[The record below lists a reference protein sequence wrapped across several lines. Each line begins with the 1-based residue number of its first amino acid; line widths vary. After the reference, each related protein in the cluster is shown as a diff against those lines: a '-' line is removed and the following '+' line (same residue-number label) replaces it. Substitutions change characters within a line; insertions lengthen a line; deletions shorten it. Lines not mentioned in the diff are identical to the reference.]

1 MCACIPTFRCVYSV
15 CYICMHPCMCVVC
28 APTSMGVLG
37 SMCMVSVLCGLILA
51 SVRVCCICMHSCR
64 GLMFT
69 SVPTHSDLLKWV
81 EGGVGDDE
89 NFLKDVL

>member
-1 MCACIPTFRCVYSV
+1 
-15 CYICMHPCMCVVC
+15 
-28 APTSMGVLG
+28 
-37 SMCMVSVLCGLILA
+37 MVSVLCGLILA
-51 SVRVCCICMHSCR
+51 PVRVCCICMHSCR

-81 EGGVGDDE
+81 EGGAGDDE